1 MKKTFEF
8 FLRYFIF
15 WWLIF
20 ALFRIIFIFS
30 QQVALAEFDFTEVAK
45 SVVAGYRLDLS
56 IAAYFSIPVY
66 LLTLI
71 YTFGAIAFVRKIFSY
86 YNGLLVLSVVLLSS
100 GNIIIY
106 KYWGTLLNNR
116 GLAYVL
122 QPKEMF
128 ASVSTMQIIG
138 GAIAL
143 FTACYLIWKAF
154 TKWVSPAFNEIN
166 GTMFTRVMALLL
178 VAPLLVIGLRGGVQ
192 LIPVNESAAVY
203 SQHRILNQI
212 ATNNIW
218 YLGHNLKQSGVT
230 EKNPYVWMKKEEAI
244 SLRNTL
250 YQSEGDSIVP
260 LITISKPNVVIL
272 LLESWTSD
280 IIKPLGGL
288 EDVTPNF
295 SKLSSEGLLFTEIH
309 SSGFRTDQAIVS
321 VLSGFPAQP
330 NKSIVRFPDK
340 AAKLPSIVKPLN
352 QQGYHSSFFYG
363 GELGFANM
371 NSYLSAQGFQS
382 ITGKDAFES
391 EAMNSKWGA
400 HDGTVLNYQIDQL
413 NKTKEPFFSVLLTLS
428 THEPFE
434 VPVATPFNG
443 TSESEQFKKAAWYTD
458 KCLGD
463 YFEAAK
469 KQPWYKNTLFVLVAD
484 HGHRLP
490 LNRQYEDPDIRSIPL
505 LFFGQ
510 PLSEFLKGKKVPGTG
525 NQNDLAA
532 TLLAGLGF
540 DHKDFVWS
548 NNLLLPDRKPFAY
561 LSLDDSFTWL
571 TPSKTYRISLDSS
584 NLTTSPDTSGSRYG
598 KAYMQLLYDAF
609 LTY

>member
-1 MKKTFEF
+1 MKKTLTF
-8 FLRYFIF
+8 FVRYFAF

-20 ALFRIIFIFS
+20 VLFRIIFVIS
-30 QQVALAEFDFTEVAK
+30 QQSAISEYGFTEVSK
-45 SVVAGYRLDLS
+45 GVVAGYRLDLS

-66 LLTLI
+66 LFTLI
-71 YTFGAIAFVRKIFSY
+71 YAFGATSVVRKIFSF
-86 YNGLLVLSVVLLSS
+86 YNGFLVFAVVMLSA
-100 GNIIIY
+100 GNIIIF

-128 ASVSTMQIIG
+128 ASVSTWQIIA

-143 FTACYLIWKAF
+143 FVTCYLIWKAF
-154 TKWVSPAFNEIN
+154 TKWVSPAFDEIN
-166 GTMFTRVMALLL
+166 GTTFIRVTALIL

-203 SQHRILNQI
+203 SPHRILNQI

-218 YLGHNLKQSGVT
+218 YLGHNLKQSGMT

-244 SLRNTL
+244 FLRDAL
-250 YQSEGDSIVP
+250 YKSESDSIVP
-260 LITISKPNVVIL
+260 LITTSKPNVVIL

-340 AAKLPSIVKPLN
+340 AAKLPSLVKPFN
-352 QQGYHSSFFYG
+352 QNGYHSSFFYG

-391 EAMNSKWGA
+391 DAMNSKWGA
-400 HDGTVLNYQIDQL
+400 HDGTVLNYQLEQL

-469 KQPWYKNTLFVLVAD
+469 KQPWYDNTLFVLVAD

-490 LNRQYEDPDIRSIPL
+490 LNRQYEDPAIRSIPL
-505 LFFGQ
+505 LILGK
-510 PLSEFLKGKKVPGTG
+510 PLSDFLKGKKVPGTG

-532 TLLAGLGF
+532 TLLAGLGY
-540 DHKDFVWS
+540 DHRSFEWS
-548 NNLLLPDRKPFAY
+548 NDLLLPDRKPFAY

-584 NLTTSPDTSGSRYG
+584 NLTTSQDTSGSRSG

>member
-1 MKKTFEF
+1 MKKTFAF
-8 FLRYFIF
+8 FIRYFAF
-15 WWLIF
+15 WWLVF
-20 ALFRIIFIFS
+20 MLFRIIFILS
-30 QQVALAEFDFTEVAK
+30 QHQNLSDFGFTEVVAGI
-45 SVVAGYRLDLS
+45 VAGYRLDLS
-56 IAAYFSIPVY
+56 IAAYFSIPVF

-71 YTFGAIAFVRKIFSY
+71 LTFGATSFARKAFNI
-86 YNGLLVLSVVLLSS
+86 YNGFLVLAVVLLSA

-128 ASVSTMQIIG
+128 ASVSTFQILA
-138 GAIAL
+138 GALAL
-143 FTACYLIWKAF
+143 FLICFLIWKAF
-154 TKWVSPAFNEIN
+154 SRWIIPAFDEIN
-166 GTMFTRVMALLL
+166 GTLLARTISLVL
-178 VAPLLVIGLRGGVQ
+178 VAPLLIVGLRGGVQ

-203 SQHRILNQI
+203 STHRILNQI

-218 YLGHNLKQSGVT
+218 YLGHNLKQSGIT
-230 EKNPYVWMKKEEAI
+230 EKNPYVWMKPEEALQ
-244 SLRNTL
+244 LRNIL
-250 YQSEGDSIVP
+250 YQSESDSITP
-260 LITISKPNVVIL
+260 LITKPNPNVVII

-280 IIKPLGGL
+280 IIEPLGGL
-288 EDVTPNF
+288 KEVTPNF
-295 SKLSSEGLLFTEIH
+295 SKLCSTGLLFTEIH

-340 AAKLPSIVKPLN
+340 AAKLPSLVKPFN
-352 QQGYHSSFFYG
+352 EKGYHSSFFYG

-400 HDGTVLNYQIDQL
+400 HDGIVLNHQLEQL
-413 NKTKEPFFSVLLTLS
+413 NQTKEPFFSVLLTLS

-434 VPVATPFNG
+434 VPVPTPFNG

-458 KCLGD
+458 KCLGE

-469 KQPWYKNTLFVLVAD
+469 KQPWYDNTLFILVAD

-490 LNRQYEDPDIRSIPL
+490 LNRQYEDPAIRSIPL
-505 LFFGQ
+505 LITGN
-510 PLSEFLKGKKVPGTG
+510 PMSDFLKGKKIAGTG
-525 NQNDLAA
+525 NQNDLAT
-532 TLLAGLGF
+532 TLLAGFGL
-540 DHKDFVWS
+540 DHSSFKWS
-548 NNLLLPDRKPFAY
+548 NNLLLPGRKPFAY
-561 LSLDDSFTWL
+561 LSLDDSFTWM
-571 TPSKTYRISLDSS
+571 TPDKTYRISLESS
-584 NLTTSPDTSGSRYG
+584 QISNATDTTEGRFG